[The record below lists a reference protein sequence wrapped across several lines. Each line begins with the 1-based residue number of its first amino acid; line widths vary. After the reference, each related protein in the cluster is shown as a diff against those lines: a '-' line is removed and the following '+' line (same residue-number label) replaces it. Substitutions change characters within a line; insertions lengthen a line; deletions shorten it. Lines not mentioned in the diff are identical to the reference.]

1 MSENLGPFPN
11 EQLPP
16 PPPGS
21 LPIGT
26 LAAGSGRSN
35 DAPATDRLTAGYLN
49 SSASEI
55 PASSGWSERGRART
69 TLYLLFVLVAA
80 LGSGIGGVWVGSQ
93 IFTQDAVGSTN
104 NSIPGG
110 SLDSGGPLDVAPP
123 RNTGGTDSLGSPGTG
138 PTERL
143 DPARLDVAAVA
154 ARVAPTVVSVSVDL
168 GNQGG
173 AAGSVGTG
181 MVITAGGQILTNAH
195 VVDGAVSIRVRLAG
209 ETEPRPAT
217 LLSSDLGNDLALLQ
231 IEGRNLPT
239 ARFADPESIG
249 IGDEVVAIGFALDLD
264 GEPTVTRGII
274 SALERTISTR
284 FGVLND
290 LIQTDAAVSSGNS
303 GGPLLNSAGE
313 VVGVVTAVARG
324 SENTAA
330 SNISFAISTR
340 ETLRVIGELRQRSD
354 GSTRVE
360 GYLGVGLADRSDG
373 GRGAVITEVQPSG
386 PAARAGFRTDDVVVA
401 VEGSPINGSLG
412 LIAAIRDRS
421 PGDVVRIDVLRNG
434 TRTTLTATL
443 EVRPDS

>member
-1 MSENLGPFPN
+1 MSEDLVSVPSK
-11 EQLPP
+11 QLPP

-21 LPIGT
+21 LPVGAVSQGFSPNRDSDVT
-26 LAAGSGRSN
+26 EWHSHASMGSP
-35 DAPATDRLTAGYLN
+35 D
-49 SSASEI
+49 
-55 PASSGWSERGRART
+55 RGRART

-93 IFTQDAVGSTN
+93 IFTQESVGST
-104 NSIPGG
+104 SISVSG
-110 SLDSGGPLDVAPP
+110 SPVDSTDLDVAPP
-123 RNTGGTDSLGSPGTG
+123 RNSGGTDSLGNSGPDSPD
-138 PTERL
+138 RL

-154 ARVAPTVVSVSVDL
+154 SRVAPTVVSVSVDL
-168 GNQGG
+168 GARDG

-181 MVITAGGQILTNAH
+181 MLITADGQILTNAH
-195 VVDGAVSIRVRLAG
+195 VVEGAVAIRVRLAG
-209 ETEPRPAT
+209 ETEPRRAT

-231 IEGRNLPT
+231 IEGGNHPT
-239 ARFADPESIG
+239 VQFADPESVA

-274 SALERTISTR
+274 SAVERTISTR
-284 FGVLND
+284 FGVLDD

-340 ETLRVIGELRQRSD
+340 ETLRVIGELRQLPE
-354 GSTRVE
+354 GSARVE

-373 GRGAVITEVQPSG
+373 GRGAVITEVQPGG
-386 PAARAGFRTDDVVVA
+386 PAARAGFRSNDVVVA
-401 VEGSPINGSLG
+401 VEGSSINGSLG

-421 PGDVVRIDVLRNG
+421 PGDIVQIDVLRNE
-434 TRTTLTATL
+434 TRITLTATL
-443 EVRPDS
+443 EARPDS

>member
-1 MSENLGPFPN
+1 MNTPMNEDLSPN
-11 EQLPP
+11 TTELPP

-21 LPIGT
+21 LPYGT
-26 LAAGSGRSN
+26 TVSSREQSSSPMNSFGTGQAETGGS
-35 DAPATDRLTAGYLN
+35 D
-49 SSASEI
+49 
-55 PASSGWSERGRART
+55 RGRART
-69 TLYLLFVLVAA
+69 TFYLLFVLIAA

-93 IFTQDAVGSTN
+93 IFTQDVTAPNIQPATTQA
-104 NSIPGG
+104 
-110 SLDSGGPLDVAPP
+110 PLDVAPS
-123 RNTGGTDSLGSPGTG
+123 RSGQSADNTGGASIDQADPS
-138 PTERL
+138 RL
-143 DPARLDVAAVA
+143 NVAAVA
-154 ARVAPTVVSVSVDL
+154 AQAAPTVVSVSVDL

-173 AAGSVGTG
+173 AASSVGTG
-181 MVITAGGQILTNAH
+181 MLITADGQILTNAH
-195 VVDGAVSIRVRLAG
+195 VVDGAVAIRVRLSG

-217 LLSSDLGNDLALLQ
+217 LLSSDLGNDLALLK
-231 IEGRNLPT
+231 IEGTGLPT
-239 ARFADPESIG
+239 VRFADPESIG

-274 SALERTISTR
+274 SAVERTISTR

-340 ETLRVIGELRQRSD
+340 ETLRVISELRLRSD

-360 GYLGVGLADRSDG
+360 GYLGVGLADRTDG
-373 GRGAVITEVQPSG
+373 GRGAVITEVQPGS
-386 PAARAGFRTDDVVVA
+386 PAARAGFQTGDVVVS
-401 VEGSPINGSLG
+401 VDDGPINGSLG

-421 PGDVVRIDVLRNG
+421 PGDVVRIEVLREG
-434 TRTTLTATL
+434 RRSTLTATL